1 MNVVPK
7 QDKFRF
13 FVDGKEFETE
23 QPSLSGRDIKVQAE
37 ISGDYQLFLEADDD
51 KPDQSISDDEAVS
64 LSGDKKHFYSVP
76 PATFGNYD
84 R

>member
-1 MNVVPK
+1 MSVPK
-7 QDKFRF
+7 QDKFTF

-37 ISGDYQLFLEADDD
+37 ISGDYQLFLEVEDD
-51 KPDQSISDDEAVS
+51 KPDQSISDSETVS
-64 LSGDKKHFYSVP
+64 LSGPPKHFYAVP

-84 R
+84 